1 MDTPLPFR
9 RASRCG
15 ALALLLSALLGIGL
29 DLAGADEVVA
39 IFVVTA
45 GSIAGIVGPVPAGL
59 VPAAARPTLRGRVP
73 AFDRAAAW
81 SGR

>member
-59 VPAAARPTLRGRVP
+59 APAGARPALRRRLTSFET
-73 AFDRAAAW
+73 AR